1 MLRDQRLK
9 FVGMMVTSGFS
20 KQFFWKIGEVKIMLR
35 SSDSLVLFESEI
47 TKEFFFFQLQPAL
60 YLLVTW
66 DADGIALVQG
76 FGVDGW
82 TSMI

>member
-47 TKEFFFFQLQPAL
+47 TKEFFFFPASAL

>member
-1 MLRDQRLK
+1 MTHLYFSNLK
-9 FVGMMVTSGFS
+9 SP
-20 KQFFWKIGEVKIMLR
+20 K
-35 SSDSLVLFESEI
+35 SS
-47 TKEFFFFQLQPAL
+47 FFFPASAL